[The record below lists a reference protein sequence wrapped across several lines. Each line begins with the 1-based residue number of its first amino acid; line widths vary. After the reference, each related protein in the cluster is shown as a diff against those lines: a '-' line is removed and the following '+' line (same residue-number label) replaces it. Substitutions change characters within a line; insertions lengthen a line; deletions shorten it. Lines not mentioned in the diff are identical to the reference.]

1 VGKVILGRDCSEN
14 DAERGLWGKGCTC
27 IHVPYIQF
35 TNVISAAVEKTQQ
48 MSSAFWRMSG
58 SLFQKIPNQHT
69 QKANKLKKKKEKKGE
84 KEENHRQTKQM
95 IKITSLLLLFQN
107 VSLRTTEEVHWGRVM
122 LIVIE

>member
-1 VGKVILGRDCSEN
+1 M
-14 DAERGLWGKGCTC
+14 GKGMHMY
-27 IHVPYIQF
+27 IPYIQF

-48 MSSAFWRMSG
+48 IASTFRRMSG

-69 QKANKLKKKKEKKGE
+69 KKANKQNWKKKKKKKRRKRREKNKE
-84 KEENHRQTKQM
+84 KHRQTKQM

-122 LIVIE
+122 LIVI